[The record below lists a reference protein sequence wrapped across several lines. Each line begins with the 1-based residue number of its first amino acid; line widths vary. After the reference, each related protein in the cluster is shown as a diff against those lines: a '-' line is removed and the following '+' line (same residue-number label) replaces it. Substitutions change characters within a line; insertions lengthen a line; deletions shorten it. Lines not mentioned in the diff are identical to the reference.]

1 MAFRDLVAETSY
13 EGSAILDDWDWLLQQ
28 QYELWLVT
36 KFGDAFL
43 KKRDE
48 GSIHWL
54 DTVDGSVAF
63 VAADEAAFEK
73 ECGVAENFDKWFMPE
88 VVKGQELLGMT
99 PGKDQCLSFVH
110 PPVLGGQL
118 DPDNIEVCDIAVHFS
133 IMGQI
138 HRQVKDLPEGTKI
151 DSIRIKGPGRMSL
164 LERLKRMIF
173 GS

>member
-13 EGSAILDDWDWLLQQ
+13 EGSAILGDWDWLLQQ
-28 QYELWLVT
+28 HYELWLVT

-54 DTVDGSVAF
+54 NTVQGSVEF
-63 VAADEAAFEK
+63 VAADEEAFER
-73 ECGVAENFDKWFMPE
+73 ECHVPENLNAWFMPE

-99 PGKDQCLSFVH
+99 PRKDQCLSFVH

-118 DPDNIEVCDIAVHFS
+118 DPDNIEVTDIAVHFS

-151 DSIRIKGPGRMSL
+151 DSIRIEMPRSTSL
-164 LERLKRMIF
+164 LGRLKRMTF